1 MFSTPDPVW
10 PVIVLAV
17 VIGSDALMSIRPP
30 QFIRDCYAG
39 VGFPLEWGW
48 VLVYVKLLAT
58 AGLIVGIW
66 HDGVGVAATAG
77 VVAYF
82 VAATIAHLRA
92 RFLGSEFWI
101 NCLGML
107 ALSLAVLA
115 WSFAF

>member
-1 MFSTPDPVW
+1 MFALPDPAW

-17 VIGSDALMSIRPP
+17 ILGGDALASIRPP

-48 VLVYVKLLAT
+48 ALVYIKLLAT
-58 AGLIVGIW
+58 GGLLVGLW
-66 HDGVGVAATAG
+66 HEGVGVAATAG

-82 VAATIAHLRA
+82 VAAAAAHLRA
-92 RFLGSEFWI
+92 RFLGSTFYV

-107 ALSLAVLA
+107 AISLTVLG
-115 WSFAF
+115 WSFLW

>member
-1 MFSTPDPVW
+1 MFSTPDPIW

-30 QFIRDCYAG
+30 RFIRDCYAG

-48 VLVYVKLLAT
+48 ALVYVKLLAT

-92 RFLGSEFWI
+92 RFLGSEFWL

>member
-17 VIGSDALMSIRPP
+17 VIGSDALMSIRLP